1 MVKMVERTCIK
12 RLASDVKD
20 LIKEPLYDNNIYYHH
35 DEDDMLKGYAMII
48 GKEDTIYS
56 YGYYFFEFNF
66 PLNYPHEPP
75 KVIFHTRDGETRFHP
90 NMYKSGKVCLSVL
103 NTWKG
108 ESWTSCQTIK
118 SILLILSSILENDS
132 LLYEPGITR
141 THRDFEKYHQ
151 IIEYKNFDIAVF
163 QILYKQ
169 FPEKFKIFYPIMK
182 EKFIENYETIK
193 KIIEEKAINT
203 VNKKISTSVYGMSFY
218 ISYKNLLPILNNIYI
233 KLK

>member
-1 MVKMVERTCIK
+1 MVERTCIK

-20 LIKEPLYDNNIYYHH
+20 LIKDPLNEHDIYYKH
-35 DEDDMLKGYAMII
+35 DEDDMLKGYALIV
-48 GKEDTIYS
+48 GKENTIYYS
-56 YGYYFFEFNF
+56 GFYLFEFNF
-66 PLNYPHEPP
+66 PPNYPHSPP
-75 KVIFHTRDGETRFHP
+75 KVIFCTRDGETRFHP

-132 LLYEPGITR
+132 LLYEPGINKH
-141 THRDFEKYHQ
+141 HRDFEKYHQ
-151 IIEYKNFDIAVF
+151 IIEYKNLEVSVF
-163 QILYKQ
+163 QILNNK
-169 FPEKFKIFYPIMK
+169 FPEKFNTFYPVMR
-182 EKFIENYETIK
+182 EKFIENYENIK
-193 KIIEEKAINT
+193 KIIEEKAIST

-218 ISYKNLLPILNNIYI
+218 ISYKNLLTILNNIYI

>member
-90 NMYKSGKVCLSVL
+90 NMYKSGKVCLSAL
-103 NTWKG
+103 K
-108 ESWTSCQTIK
+108 
-118 SILLILSSILENDS
+118 
-132 LLYEPGITR
+132 
-141 THRDFEKYHQ
+141 
-151 IIEYKNFDIAVF
+151 VF
-163 QILYKQ
+163 Y
-169 FPEKFKIFYPIMK
+169 
-182 EKFIENYETIK
+182 
-193 KIIEEKAINT
+193 
-203 VNKKISTSVYGMSFY
+203 
-218 ISYKNLLPILNNIYI
+218 
-233 KLK
+233 